1 MRNLARLPKVEKE
14 NLNVSQVAKYIST
27 TGGLIDAEN
36 PTELRTIP
44 SKNVIVT
51 IDLQKDKDVALSSN
65 NITLY
70 DLAVMDSVYTL
81 FKNGCISFTPEMIVR
96 IMCGNLK
103 ADVSPQKAGAATKSL
118 RKLAGIRVTL
128 DCTEEFKA
136 RNIPIKEGEKALYT
150 HNLLAMNE
158 IQIKAVNGNVR
169 MTGFSLLEKPFLYDY
184 AERIGRI
191 ATVPVALLEVSGITD
206 TEDAILVKR
215 YVIQRVEE
223 LKRARN
229 KARLKDI
236 IYYDTDLGQGAM
248 SDLWHDEDIKNSRS
262 KKARLHTMILK
273 VLEKFKEKAYI
284 KGYSVLKEGKSVIGV
299 EIEI

>member
-169 MTGFSLLEKPFLYDY
+169 MNGFTLLEMPFLYDY

-191 ATVPVALLEVSGITD
+191 ATVPVTLLEVSEITD
-206 TEDAILVKR
+206 TDDAILVKR

-229 KARLKDI
+229 KAKLKKI
-236 IYYDTDLGQGAM
+236 IYYDTELEQGAM
-248 SDLWHDEDIKNSRS
+248 SDLWHGEDIKNSRS
-262 KKARLHTMILK
+262 KKARLHAMILK
-273 VLEKFKEKAYI
+273 VLETFKEKAYI
-284 KGYSVLKEGKSVIGV
+284 KEYKVLKEGEKVIGV
-299 EIEI
+299 EIKI